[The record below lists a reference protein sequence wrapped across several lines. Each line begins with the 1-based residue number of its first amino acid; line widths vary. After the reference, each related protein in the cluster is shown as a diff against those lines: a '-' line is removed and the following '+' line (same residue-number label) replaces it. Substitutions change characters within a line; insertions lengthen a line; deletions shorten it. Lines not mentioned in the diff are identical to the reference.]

1 MMLAMRGWTGLLL
14 LALVACSAGDDT
26 ADGTRGLCAE
36 GGELND
42 TNCHANPTTAVDACW
57 RMVDCGA
64 IPLHENDQYRRDWD
78 NCVNTIESMLDTQQK
93 LAIACIGASTCD
105 QLKIRTDRCFLFGDN

>member
-1 MMLAMRGWTGLLL
+1 MMLTMKGWTCLVI
-14 LALVACSAGDDT
+14 LALAACNAGDDV

-42 TNCHANPTTAVDACW
+42 CKDAPQTPWDACW

-64 IPLHENDQYRRDWD
+64 IPVFQENEDADD
-78 NCVNTIESMLDTQQK
+78 FDDCVEDIERQLAAQQQ
-93 LAIACIGASTCD
+93 LTIACIAASTCD
-105 QLKIRTDRCFLFGDN
+105 QLRLDDDRCFLFGNN

>member
-1 MMLAMRGWTGLLL
+1 MKGWTSLVFIA
-14 LALVACSAGDDT
+14 LAACNAGDDV

-42 TNCHANPTTAVDACW
+42 NGCHTNPQTPWDACW

-64 IPLHENDQYRRDWD
+64 IPLNQVMGGFDFDD
-78 NCVNTIESMLDTQQK
+78 CLDDIESRLDAAQR
-93 LAIACIGASTCD
+93 LVIACIGASTCD
-105 QLKIRTDRCFLFGDN
+105 QLKITTGRCFRFGDEN

>member
-1 MMLAMRGWTGLLL
+1 MVFIALA
-14 LALVACSAGDDT
+14 ACNGGDDT

-42 TNCHANPTTAVDACW
+42 CKDVVQTPWDACW

-64 IPLHENDQYRRDWD
+64 IPVHQNDENRDDFD
-78 NCVNTIESMLDTQQK
+78 NCITAIESMLAPAQQ
-93 LAIACIGASTCD
+93 LTIACIGASTCD
-105 QLKIRTDRCFLFGDN
+105 QLRLDDDRCFLFGAN